1 MQNCDNTVNTGAHS
15 KSYSK
20 QQVLN
25 KFSTCILNCHIL
37 LWWCVYAWDKNV
49 KYNVMHVISTYA
61 RNFKQHF
68 KKMFILLDVE
78 LGVHVQLK

>member
-1 MQNCDNTVNTGAHS
+1 
-15 KSYSK
+15 
-20 QQVLN
+20 
-25 KFSTCILNCHIL
+25 
-37 LWWCVYAWDKNV
+37 
-49 KYNVMHVISTYA
+49 MHVISTYA